1 MVPWV
6 SLHTPS
12 LGCVLLDQ
20 ASTLN
25 LLKEFVLVYMGLEK
39 MKFSHDV
46 VFALVLIVVGIEKIP
61 QPLACKPIIL
71 CQLSYVE
78 GRSVQV
84 CDILTLKLV
93 PPILTRSSKGLAPK
107 CFGHAKV
114 EFPTF
119 FSQGKSNALLKHL
132 IWKIKIASIWETVK
146 ILIQGSR
153 KAFNSY
159 HLPPGM

>member
-1 MVPWV
+1 MQ
-6 SLHTPS
+6 
-12 LGCVLLDQ
+12 G
-20 ASTLN
+20 
-25 LLKEFVLVYMGLEK
+25 
-39 MKFSHDV
+39 
-46 VFALVLIVVGIEKIP
+46 
-61 QPLACKPIIL
+61 
-71 CQLSYVE
+71 

-93 PPILTRSSKGLAPK
+93 PPILTQSAPK

-119 FSQGKSNALLKHL
+119 FSQGKSIALLKHL